1 MTDEKSTAVKVI
13 ALTAA
18 SLALLSAGGAPKAT
32 PLGAEYSGNNSG

>member
-18 SLALLSAGGAPKAT
+18 SLAFLSAGGEPKAT
-32 PLGAEYSGNNSG
+32 PKDDEYAGNSG